1 MKSKIIT
8 CLAMLITGLPLMAQ
22 ENEITVTGKVTDQ
35 TGLPVIGASIIES
48 GTQNGAITDLDGNYT
63 LEVEEGATLTVSSIG
78 FKDSQ
83 ITVTAGQTVYNVTL
97 AEDRELLDE
106 VVVVGYEER
115 PFRSLCLCQRKSPQ
129 RIHYFIP

>member
-63 LEVEEGATLTVSSIG
+63 LEVEEGATLTVSSI
-78 FKDSQ
+78 
-83 ITVTAGQTVYNVTL
+83 
-97 AEDRELLDE
+97 
-106 VVVVGYEER
+106 
-115 PFRSLCLCQRKSPQ
+115 
-129 RIHYFIP
+129 